1 MGQNVRRWSHTA
13 QRRRGDQEKGRG
25 SQEEWKNRLKRENC
39 FLRNSHRRAFHS
51 SIAWLLF
58 FYTHIPFLL
67 LFNASYIPSAHHVF
81 SLDQK
86 AKRASQAFLFVFHHG
101 RVLIFFFLI
110 CSTAD
115 TGRVSVS
122 RSLPVHSWIPVLF
135 NEFMSKTRRVR
146 QWGVS
151 KAVFFLFPH
160 RIWYTMYYYTYLNIY
175 IRIHHDNSYSIQ

>member
-1 MGQNVRRWSHTA
+1 MLTFRFAVTAGTTTLANGSKCPTMKSYSAKKKRRPGKRKRKP
-13 QRRRGDQEKGRG
+13 RRMKKLTKERK
-25 SQEEWKNRLKRENC
+25 
-39 FLRNSHRRAFHS
+39 
-51 SIAWLLF
+51 LLSMKF
-58 FYTHIPFLL
+58 SASRISFFYSMASLFYTHIPFLL
-67 LFNASYIPSAHHVF
+67 LFNAWYIPSTHHVF

-151 KAVFFLFPH
+151 KAVFLLFPH
-160 RIWYTMYYYTYLNIY
+160 RI
-175 IRIHHDNSYSIQ
+175 